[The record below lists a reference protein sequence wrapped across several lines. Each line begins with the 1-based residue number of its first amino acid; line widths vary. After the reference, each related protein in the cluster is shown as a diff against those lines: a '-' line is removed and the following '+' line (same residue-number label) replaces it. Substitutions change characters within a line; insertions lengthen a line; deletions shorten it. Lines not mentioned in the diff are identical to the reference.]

1 MKQIPVITIDGPSG
15 SGKGTVSQLLA
26 IDLGWNILDSGALY
40 RTLAYYL
47 KKEKISLE
55 NFLDKKEQVKKAFE
69 VNFDVGTIGE
79 PVRVFFQGKDITQHV
94 RTEEMA
100 RETSILAADPL
111 IRDFIRPCQKEFRRL
126 PGLVADGRDM
136 GTVIFPEANIK
147 IYLTASLEE
156 RASRRYRQLKTVDSK
171 VNMRILLDKLAERD
185 KIDKE
190 RDHSPLKPAEDSLV
204 IDTTNLNPWKVL
216 EEIKRIA
223 SGEI

>member
-1 MKQIPVITIDGPSG
+1 MKRIKVITIDGPAA
-15 SGKGTVSQLLA
+15 SGKGSLA
-26 IDLGWNILDSGALY
+26 ISIANKFSFKLLDSGSLY
-40 RTLAYYL
+40 RLFALFERRNIDHMEIVETIKNRVEFELT
-47 KKEKISLE
+47 KDSQSII
-55 NFLDKKEQVKKAFE
+55 LDKNV
-69 VNFDVGTIGE
+69 
-79 PVRVFFQGKDITQHV
+79 DITNELKSEDV
-94 RTEEMA
+94 A
-100 RETSILAADPL
+100 KSASILSSQKEVRNHL
-111 IRDFIRPCQKEFRRL
+111 FKLQRDFYQGSE
-126 PGLVADGRDM
+126 LVADGRDM